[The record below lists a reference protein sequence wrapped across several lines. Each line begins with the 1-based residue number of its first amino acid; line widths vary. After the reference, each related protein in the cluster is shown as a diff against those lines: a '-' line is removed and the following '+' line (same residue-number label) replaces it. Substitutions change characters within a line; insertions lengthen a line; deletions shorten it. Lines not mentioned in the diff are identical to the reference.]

1 MKLHYYS
8 FWPLFLIL
16 FFGVILNVSAAEDS
30 VYAEKAQ
37 TRKYIGG
44 ADESDLKVQAVIP
57 KLKKSK
63 NETSIEAEDE
73 EGF

>member
-1 MKLHYYS
+1 MKLQIS
-8 FWPLFLIL
+8 LFLIL
-16 FFGVILNVSAAEDS
+16 CFGLILKVGAAEDS
-30 VYAEKAQ
+30 AYAEKAQ

-44 ADESDLKVQAVIP
+44 ADESDLKVQTQIK

>member
-1 MKLHYYS
+1 MKLHYS
-8 FWPLFLIL
+8 FWSLFLIL
-16 FFGVILNVSAAEDS
+16 CFGLILKANAAEDS
-30 VYAEKAQ
+30 VYSEKAQ
-37 TRKYIGG
+37 ARKYIGG
-44 ADESDLKVQAVIP
+44 ADESDLKVQSQVK